1 MSTSISINATT
12 FAKFCAATGPARIT
26 AVREA
31 KPKYDKGYTQGPDY
45 WKPFR
50 EGFVSLMRRR
60 ATPTEL
66 KAVLN
71 SEHVRPEWE
80 ANYAEA
86 IDGAIKWMGRKNIV
100 LQRCTTAEWSSGD
113 LTVKIRPEFAAL
125 INDQLHVVKLWLAAG
140 DPLTKARAD
149 VVLHLLDTTH
159 GRGIKSGATVAVLD
173 VMRSKMFTPTRA
185 VRGIDALLRGE
196 AASFVEIWRSI

>member
-1 MSTSISINATT
+1 MSTPIKINATT

-31 KPKYDKGYTQGPDY
+31 KPKYDKGYKQGPDY

-50 EGFVSLMRRR
+50 DGFQDVMRRS

-86 IDGAIKWMGRKNIV
+86 IDGAIKWMGRKSIV
-100 LQRCTTAEWSSGD
+100 MQSCKTAEWVSGD
-113 LTVKIRPEFAAL
+113 LVVKIKPEFAAL
-125 INDQLHVVKLWLAAG
+125 INDKPHVVKLWLAVG

-149 VVLHLLDTTH
+149 VMLHLLDKTH
-159 GRGIKSGATVAVLD
+159 GRGVKSGATVGVLD
-173 VMRSKMFTPTRA
+173 VIRSKLFTPTR
-185 VRGIDALLRGE
+185 VVSGIEGLLRGE
-196 AASFVEIWRSI
+196 AASFVEIWRSL